1 MAAELVLFSPLDGWV
16 SPLSEVPDPV
26 FAEAMLGDGIA
37 IDPTGST
44 LCAPCD
50 GVVATLHAAHHAV
63 TLKCEG
69 GVEILMHIGLETVA
83 LKGEG
88 FTAHVAEGQQVRA
101 GEPLISFDLDLVAR
115 RARSLISP
123 MVITSGHSVTERFEN
138 RSLSLGAPVLR
149 VAVGPKDVA
158 AIPVEATSQ
167 ETAEARIALPLA
179 HGLHARPAA
188 RLAQA
193 AQAFAAEI
201 VLSAGSRQANAKS
214 PVAVMA
220 MGTRLGD
227 EVMIVASGSD
237 AQAAVD
243 ALVALIATGLGEL
256 APLPL
261 KAAAAAPQ
269 APVAPADGLLR
280 GVMASPGLAV
290 GRATHLRRAEI
301 VVTEAGAGAEVERA
315 ALSAALATVRA
326 ALAQE
331 AAQDGPAARQA
342 ILAAHLG
349 FVEDPELAAQSHR
362 LIAAG
367 KSAGFAWRTAVD
379 GYVEALRGLGD
390 RRMAERV
397 DDLKDLERRVLM
409 ALAGEAEAPARIPA
423 GAILIAEG
431 LLPSLLMALQPGLL
445 AGLCTSDGGATSHVA
460 ILAQA
465 MGLPALVAAGSGVLA
480 VAEGASLIL
489 DADAGRLQVSPD
501 AAALEAAQGR
511 IAARTE
517 RRAAA
522 RTAARDVARMADGTA
537 VPVFANLGAVSEA
550 AAALPAGAEGCGL
563 LRTEFLFLDRDAAPD
578 EDEQARQY
586 QAIAEALEG
595 RPLIVRLL
603 DVGGDK
609 TAAYL
614 PIAAEENPALG
625 IRGVRVSLR
634 RPHLLKTQLRAI
646 LRVAPVGQC
655 RIMVPMVSRL
665 SELRAVRAALDEA
678 RRDLGV
684 EGRVDFGMM
693 IETPAAVMIADQLA
707 AECDFLSIGTNDL
720 TQYALAMDRGNP
732 ELAAEVD
739 ALDPAVLRLIAKTT
753 EGGRAHALST
763 SVCGGAAGDLAA
775 IPILLGLGVDKLSMT
790 SAAIPEA
797 KALIRTLSREAC
809 RRLAAQALVAP
820 SAEAV
825 RGLAETFLNGGA

>member
-1 MAAELVLFSPLDGWV
+1 MAAELVLLSPLDGWA

-26 FAEAMLGDGIA
+26 FAQAMLGDGIA
-37 IDPTGST
+37 IDPTGSV
-44 LCAPCD
+44 LVAPCD
-50 GVVATLHAAHHAV
+50 GVVASLHAARHAV
-63 TLKCEG
+63 TVRTAD

-88 FTAHVAEGQQVRA
+88 FTAHVAEGDAVKA
-101 GEPLISFDLDLVAR
+101 GRPLISFDLDLLAR

-123 MVITSGHSVTERFEN
+123 VVVTSGQPIILRFEN
-138 RSLSLGAPVLR
+138 QGVVQGKPLLR
-149 VAVGPKDVA
+149 LRARTDVA
-158 AIPVEATSQ
+158 AAVAIAGG
-167 ETAEARIALPLA
+167 ETAEASFAIPLA

-201 VLSAGSRQANAKS
+201 TLRVGARQANAKS
-214 PVAVMA
+214 PVAVMSL
-220 MGTRLGD
+220 GTRLGD
-227 EVMIVASGSD
+227 EIALTAMGPD

-243 ALVALIATGLGEL
+243 ALRALIESGMGEG
-256 APLPL
+256 APLPA
-261 KAAAAAPQ
+261 KARAPTT
-269 APVAPADGLLR
+269 VAPSAPSTGPIK
-280 GVMASPGLAV
+280 GVMASSGLAV

-301 VVTEAGAGAEVERA
+301 VVIEAGSGIERERA
-315 ALSAALATVRA
+315 SLSAALGQVRA
-326 ALAQE
+326 ALTAE
-331 AAQDGPAARQA
+331 AAQDGPPARQA

-349 FVEDPELAAQSHR
+349 FVEDPELAAQSER
-362 LIAAG
+362 LIAGG
-367 KSAGFAWRTAVD
+367 KSAGFAWRSAVG
-379 GYVEALRGLGD
+379 GYVQALRGLGD

-397 DDLKDLERRVLM
+397 DDLLDLERRVLM
-409 ALAGEAEAPARIPA
+409 ALAGETETPVQIPM

-431 LLPSLLMALQPGLL
+431 LLPSQLMGLEPGRL
-445 AGLCTSDGGATSHVA
+445 AGLCTADGGATSHVA

-465 MGLPALVAAGSGVLA
+465 MSLPALVAAGPGVLA
-480 VAEGASLIL
+480 ISEGASLIL
-489 DADAGRLQVSPD
+489 DADAGLLQASPD

-522 RTAARDVARMADGTA
+522 RTVARDVARMADGTA

-550 AAALPAGAEGCGL
+550 SAALPAGAEGCGL
-563 LRTEFLFLDRDAAPD
+563 LRTEFLFLEREAAPD
-578 EDEQARQY
+578 EDEQVRQY
-586 QAIAEALEG
+586 QAIADALEG

-625 IRGVRVSLR
+625 VRGVRVSLR
-634 RPHLLKTQLRAI
+634 RPHLLKTQLRAV
-646 LRVAPVGQC
+646 LRVAPAGQC
-655 RIMVPMVSRL
+655 KIMVPMVSRL

-678 RRDLGV
+678 RSELGV
-684 EGRVDFGMM
+684 TTRVDFGVM

-739 ALDPAVLRLIAKTT
+739 ALDPAVLRLIAKAA

-790 SAAIPEA
+790 TAAIPEA
-797 KALIRTLSREAC
+797 KALIRTLSGEAC
-809 RRLAAQALVAP
+809 RKLAAQALVAP

-825 RGLAETFLNGGA
+825 RALAETFLNGGA